1 MPMQLLERLCC
12 AQLPVN
18 IDDDDDI
25 EKCSVLRA
33 AQLIEAEIPPIL
45 HEDPGQAMYS
55 GHATVMRVTARGRA
69 ASGIRTT
76 RAGEFGKFLPPPMT
90 GERHAFLQRTE
101 REPGQR
107 NSSA

>member
-1 MPMQLLERLCC
+1 MELLKRLCC

-45 HEDPGQAMYS
+45 HEDLGQAMYS
-55 GHATVMRVTARGRA
+55 GHATVMRVTTRGRA
-69 ASGIRTT
+69 ASGICTT
-76 RAGEFGKFLPPPMT
+76 RAGEFGKFPSPPVT
-90 GERHAFLQRTE
+90 GERHAFLQRTKS
-101 REPGQR
+101 EPGQR
-107 NSSA
+107 NRSA